1 LLVICARDLQ
11 DHDAP
16 MKIADALQEVAVFSD
31 GDRLEGLKQHLNPE
45 WIEEALAASGTVT
58 LRRRRLPADQVLWM
72 VIGMGLIRNQSIEA
86 VVDKLELAL
95 PDKKGTLVAKS
106 AISKAR
112 QRLGEDPVSY
122 LFTVTAD
129 EWATRSADGDRW
141 RGLALYGLD
150 GTTMRVAD
158 SPENRKA
165 FGGAYSGV
173 GQAGYSRDSGYP
185 QVRVV
190 AMMALRSH
198 VLSAFRF
205 ADYSTGEITLARD
218 VWNEIPEQ
226 SLVIIDRNFLVKKD
240 LIDLETSG
248 DRHWLSRTKSN
259 TKWAI
264 VEKLGKDDYLVEWE
278 VHGKGLPKNWTLR
291 AIHYKRKGCERATL
305 LTSLVDAEK
314 YPAKE
319 LIDLYHER
327 WETEIGYDELKTHLL
342 DRQETIRSKTPTG
355 VRQELWGIA
364 LAYNLVRLEMERVAA
379 EAGVPPTRISFV
391 ASLHLIR
398 DEFHTLSL
406 RTMKPGNV
414 SARLLDLRRRLK
426 RLVLPPRRPDRRY
439 PRAVKLKMSNY
450 ARKRPSVRHAK

>member
-1 LLVICARDLQ
+1 MNLD
-11 DHDAP
+11 
-16 MKIADALQEVAVFSD
+16 DALHEVAAVSV
-31 GDRLEGLKQHLNPE
+31 GDKLEGLKRHLRPE

-58 LRRRRLPADQVLWM
+58 LRRRRLPAEQVVWM
-72 VIGMGLIRNQSIEA
+72 VIGMALIRNQSIDQ

-95 PDKKGTLVAKS
+95 PDSKGTLVAKS
-106 AISKAR
+106 AISQAR
-112 QRLGEDPVSY
+112 RRLGEDPLAY
-122 LFTVTAD
+122 LFAATAA
-129 EWATRSADGDRW
+129 EWATRSANAHRW

-158 SPENRKA
+158 SAENRA
-165 FGGAYSGV
+165 TFGG
-173 GQAGYSRDSGYP
+173 QDAGGGRGDSGYP
-185 QVRVV
+185 LVRVV

-205 ADYSTGEITLARD
+205 ADYHTGETTLARD
-218 VWNEIPEQ
+218 IWNEVPEQ

-240 LIDLETSG
+240 LIYLETSG

-264 VEKLGKDDYLVEWE
+264 VEKLGRDDHLVEWD
-278 VHGKGLPKNWTLR
+278 VKGTGLPKTWTLR
-291 AIHYKRKGCERATL
+291 AIHYKKKGFPRATL
-305 LTSLVDAEK
+305 LTSLLDAEK

-319 LIDLYHER
+319 LIELYHER
-327 WETEIGYDELKTHLL
+327 WETEIGYDEIKTHLL
-342 DRQETIRSKTPTG
+342 DRQEAIRSKTPSG

-379 EAGVPPTRISFV
+379 EADVPPTRISFV

-406 RTMKPGNV
+406 RTMTPGSV
-414 SARLLDLRRRLK
+414 PARLAYLRQRLK
-426 RLVLPPRRPDRRY
+426 RLVLPPRRPERAY
-439 PRAVKLKMSNY
+439 PRAVKIKMSGY
-450 ARKRPSVRHAK
+450 ERKRPSVRRPK